1 MAVYAVDADRMASNL
16 DGRLIK
22 PKALLVEL
30 LSCTKPVLPFGLRKI
45 TGNVRSIIK
54 NFMKIKQVN
63 PHVFMQSLFPC

>member
-22 PKALLVEL
+22 TKPLLFEL